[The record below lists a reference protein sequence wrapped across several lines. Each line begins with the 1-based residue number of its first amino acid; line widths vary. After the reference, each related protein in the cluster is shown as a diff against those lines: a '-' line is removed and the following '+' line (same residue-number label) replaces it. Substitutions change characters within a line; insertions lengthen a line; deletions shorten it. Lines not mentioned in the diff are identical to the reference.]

1 MTFPEDLKNYG
12 DYRTGDLN
20 AKSLSVNIALLRAS
34 RKLSMEKILPLPLGK
49 PANVKIWQN

>member
-20 AKSLSVNIALLRAS
+20 AKSLSVNVALLRAS